1 MPSHYIEDSLGPP
14 PIRQIPFTEMSST
27 RTQVASTAFRDVP
40 FSPSEQSP
48 ASISQRLNQHQRSR
62 ADSLSL
68 SSSSSGTSNSDDEV
82 MSSPPTP
89 APLEDPSLPPF
100 DDSKKMV
107 AEPPRVHALRP
118 RHHARSYSHDAVSG
132 LSRPPVASTSKL
144 SAVKVSDNAPLP
156 FTPDSPPRSLSK
168 GEQIQIS
175 NPIVTES
182 SPRTAQRM
190 SLFTIGGQDA
200 TEWPEGDANEQAE
213 SIDSESVTSDASE
226 DIGTE
231 ITSGEPS
238 EPWRPPVSMPPSTS
252 FAFAGVVSSPVTNK
266 SSGHGGRSRS
276 SPGGTPHLQIATDR
290 PSRANS
296 PLPTPML
303 RKKSG
308 EVVRSSLKY
317 SHYETTAPPPTASTT
332 PHTRSV
338 RAKSAPATPTGPKAV
353 HFDKQLEHVK
363 LFLAQQR
370 PAAVSRNG
378 SPGETTEEES
388 EAFPFPAMTPISER
402 VDLHLP
408 NFPTPNNRDGRDVY
422 VQSLILHHDTKTLR
436 GKIFVANLSFHKRV
450 AVRFTLDDWQ
460 TVSETSAEYEQ
471 SIENGSADV
480 WSFSIKL
487 QDILARI
494 EEKKMF
500 LVVRYNVNNGEIW
513 DNNMGRNYLIQFRKT
528 ETPKQPVESAGAK
541 KQGKLW
547 AVTNAGQA
555 SERMA
560 DLRRELDRLV
570 SDEDDH
576 KTPAI
581 IQGNGTF
588 STRYDIGASLRR
600 KSPRAA
606 STSDVTSLAFHRQSG
621 QVVPGTDLPR
631 TSFTP
636 TPILSTNPS
645 HAEKDGVVSRDY
657 GRPAMPA
664 SKPTFA
670 EPFSPPFFQTASS
683 LPEQDSEYSR
693 DRFYSFPPSRHSDAT
708 TPRTSDFSTS
718 ASTNSFFSYPSTSS
732 MSSISTT
739 EGSPACSPGP
749 SSPQLQFRSSK
760 GRHRSPPP
768 RLPSPDF
775 TLGDSSNNSS
785 YSSPASPLN
794 PIAEADV
801 MKVQLPVLGGMGSSG
816 EEPQTYTGF
825 LERVS
830 HEAALTCGHLA
841 DVLLQY
847 CFFQPELHKA
857 SALGLSGCVPANP
870 LYTDNTPTPRARNTC
885 SSSYLTSP
893 HSSGANTPSQQ
904 PTTPDLPMQ
913 QFYNAPQ
920 RSHTSELAH

>member
-1 MPSHYIEDSLGPP
+1 MLIIAILVSHRYTSLKRSEKALVGFVWNSAKPVFLLVLALHSRSVTLRPPETLPETNKMPSHYIEDSLGPP
-14 PIRQIPFTEMSST
+14 PTRNIPFIEMSST
-27 RTQVASTAFRDVP
+27 RTSTAQVASPAFSDVP
-40 FSPSEQSP
+40 FSPSEQSSAP
-48 ASISQRLNQHQRSR
+48 ISQRLSHHSR
-62 ADSLSL
+62 TDSASL

-89 APLEDPSLPPF
+89 APLEDPSLEPF
-100 DDSKKMV
+100 DDGKRMMV
-107 AEPPRVHALRP
+107 EQPRVQALRP
-118 RHHARSYSHDAVSG
+118 RPRHHVRSYSHDAVSG
-132 LSRPPVASTSKL
+132 LSRPVASTSKL
-144 SAVKVSDNAPLP
+144 SAVKIDESNSLP
-156 FTPDSPPRSLSK
+156 YTPDSPPRSLAK

-182 SPRTAQRM
+182 SPRTAHRM

-200 TEWPEGDANEQAE
+200 TDWPEGEANEQAD

-266 SSGHGGRSRS
+266 SSGHGVRSRS
-276 SPGGTPHLQIATDR
+276 SPGGTPHLQIGTDR
-290 PSRANS
+290 PSRGNS

-317 SHYETTAPPPTASTT
+317 SHYEATAPPPTASTT
-332 PHTRSV
+332 PHARSV

-408 NFPTPNNRDGRDVY
+408 NFPASNDRNGRDVY

-471 SIENGSADV
+471 SVDNGNADI

-513 DNNMGRNYLIQFRKT
+513 DNNNGRNYLIQFRKT
-528 ETPKQPVESAGAK
+528 EAPKQNPLESAGAK
-541 KQGKLW
+541 RQGKLW

-588 STRYDIGASLRR
+588 SNRYDIGASLRR

-606 STSDVTSLAFHRQSG
+606 STSDVTSLSFHRQSG
-621 QVVPGTDLPR
+621 QIVPGTDLPR
-631 TSFTP
+631 PSFTP
-636 TPILSTNPS
+636 TPILPVNPS
-645 HAEKDGVVSRDY
+645 HTEKDGVVSRDY
-657 GRPAMPA
+657 GRPAPA
-664 SKPTFA
+664 VTKPSFA
-670 EPFSPPFFQTASS
+670 EPFQPPYFSPSS
-683 LPEQDSEYSR
+683 HPGDQPEFTR
-693 DRFYSFPPSRHSDAT
+693 DRFNSFPPSRSPQGDAM
-708 TPRTSDFSTS
+708 TPRMADFSTS
-718 ASTNSFFSYPSTSS
+718 ASTTSFFSYPSTSS
-732 MSSISTT
+732 ISSMSTN
-739 EGSPACSPGP
+739 EGSETCSPGS
-749 SSPQLQFRSSK
+749 SSPQHTFRSSK
-760 GRHRSPPP
+760 GRPRSPPP

-794 PIAEADV
+794 SIAEADI
-801 MKVQLPVLGGMGSSG
+801 MKVQLPVLGGMAGSG

-830 HEAALTCGHLA
+830 
-841 DVLLQY
+841 LLNSVQNEY
-847 CFFQPELHKA
+847 HTDF
-857 SALGLSGCVPANP
+857 SACSIA
-870 LYTDNTPTPRARNTC
+870 
-885 SSSYLTSP
+885 SSSQSCTRLQ
-893 HSSGANTPSQQ
+893 H
-904 PTTPDLPMQ
+904 
-913 QFYNAPQ
+913 
-920 RSHTSELAH
+920 